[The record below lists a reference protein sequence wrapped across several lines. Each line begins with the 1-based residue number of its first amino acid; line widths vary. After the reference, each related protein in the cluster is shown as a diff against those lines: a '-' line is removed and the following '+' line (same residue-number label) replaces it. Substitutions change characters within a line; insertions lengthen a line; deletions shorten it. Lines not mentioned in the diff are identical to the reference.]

1 MALKPIEK
9 NNLLHFKENL
19 NQDGKPMSALTKLTA
34 TIGMDKGTTKFLQEY
49 LNNMVSPSF
58 ILEIDSDLSMEKANI
73 LGHLFKEKL
82 VGSNGAPLVLQK
94 GLKAKEFNA
103 KSLKDLDIS
112 LLRDKS
118 SRDISASLGCPLH
131 TVGLGPFD
139 KEAETAFFENV
150 ITPILTNIEEELN
163 YALFAQNELKYR
175 FIRFNIKKKMRGN
188 MAERID
194 YYNGLFNIGAITQNE
209 IRALEDMD
217 KIEGGDTPLILEN
230 YLPIDALNQQKKLHQ
245 ENEKNKKKEN

>member
-1 MALKPIEK
+1 
-9 NNLLHFKENL
+9 
-19 NQDGKPMSALTKLTA
+19 
-34 TIGMDKGTTKFLQEY
+34 
-49 LNNMVSPSF
+49 MVSPSF

-150 ITPILTNIEEELN
+150 ITPI
-163 YALFAQNELKYR
+163 FH
-175 FIRFNIKKKMRGN
+175 
-188 MAERID
+188 
-194 YYNGLFNIGAITQNE
+194 
-209 IRALEDMD
+209 
-217 KIEGGDTPLILEN
+217 ILHTKR
-230 YLPIDALNQQKKLHQ
+230 PS
-245 ENEKNKKKEN
+245 